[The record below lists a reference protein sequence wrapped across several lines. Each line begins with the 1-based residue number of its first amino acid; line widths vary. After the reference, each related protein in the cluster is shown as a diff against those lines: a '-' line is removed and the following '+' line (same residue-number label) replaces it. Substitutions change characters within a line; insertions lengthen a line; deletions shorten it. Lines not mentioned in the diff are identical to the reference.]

1 MSLGN
6 VSIARIQ
13 PLSYNASSRHLPNVL
28 EPVLSLTKPRIQIP
42 HVFVLLTMVILAC
55 AAFTWIVPSG
65 EYQRETKVVQ
75 GHERTL
81 LMPGTFQHL
90 DKHYSLQA
98 LLLGD
103 EVEGKASP
111 VGLHGFL
118 TAIPR
123 GLEAAADIIF
133 FIFIIGGAF
142 GILQRTG
149 VITATLG
156 RLLDKLGDR
165 GPLLTVVLMF
175 VMAAGGSTL
184 GMGEEFIPL
193 IPVFLIVSKRLGY
206 DRIFAMAMVFVAAQV
221 GFAASTTNPFTVNVA
236 QGIAE
241 LPLSSGLTLRI
252 VFFFCALT
260 LAVIYLLR
268 YAARIKAD
276 PSASLMAGD
285 PFDLDEGTGT
295 VGEFGGRHRAI
306 ILVCGAIF
314 GFILFAVQRY
324 GWWMADMAGGFFL
337 MGIAA
342 MLLARLPLAEAS
354 KAFVKGMEEMVV
366 AALVVGFARGI
377 SVVMADGM
385 IMDTVIHGAAGL
397 LGQVPRY
404 VAVLGMMGF
413 ESVLNLLIPS
423 GSGQAAVT
431 VPLMAPLAD
440 ILGLTRQT
448 AVLAFTCG
456 DGFSNTI
463 IPTSGILMAM
473 LALAKIPYG
482 TWLRFML
489 PLFLQLMALSSV
501 FLIIAV
507 AINYT

>member
-1 MSLGN
+1 
-6 VSIARIQ
+6 V
-13 PLSYNASSRHLPNVL
+13 PASRSRFKV
-28 EPVLSLTKPRIQIP
+28 P
-42 HVFVLLTMVILAC
+42 HVFVLLTMVILVCSAL
-55 AAFTWIVPSG
+55 TWIIPSG
-65 EYQRETKVVQ
+65 SYQRETREIE

-81 LMPGTFQHL
+81 LVPGTYQHV
-90 DKHYSLQA
+90 DKHISLKGV
-98 LLLGD
+98 LLGD
-103 EVEGKASP
+103 PVEGKASP
-111 VGLHGFL
+111 IGLKSFL

-149 VITATLG
+149 VITAAIS
-156 RLLDKLGDR
+156 RLLHKMGDR
-165 GPLLTVVLMF
+165 GPLLTAVLMVVL
-175 VMAAGGSTL
+175 AAGGSTL

-193 IPVFLIVSKRLGY
+193 IPVFLIVSKKLGY
-206 DRIFAMAMVFVAAQV
+206 DRIYGMALVFVAAET

-241 LPLSSGLTLRI
+241 LPLNSGIPLRL
-252 VFFFCALT
+252 VFFCFAIT
-260 LAVIYLLR
+260 ISIAYLLR
-268 YAARIKAD
+268 YGARIKAD
-276 PSASLMAGD
+276 PDKSFMKGD
-285 PFDLDEGTGT
+285 PFILDEGPGDDQAYGNHHT
-295 VGEFGGRHRAI
+295 AI
-306 ILVCGAIF
+306 IVVCSAIF

-342 MLLARLPLAEAS
+342 MLIARLPLDEATD
-354 KAFVKGMEEMVV
+354 AFVDGMRDMVV

-377 SVVMADGM
+377 SVVLAEAQV
-385 IMDTVIHGAAGL
+385 MDTIVHGAATL

-404 VAVLGMMGF
+404 VAVVGMLSF
-413 ESVLNLLIPS
+413 ESTLNLLIPS

-431 VPLMAPLAD
+431 MPLMAPLSD
-440 ILGLTRQT
+440 ILGITRQT

-456 DGFSNTI
+456 DGFSNSV

-473 LALAKIPYG
+473 LALAKIPY
-482 TWLRFML
+482 TNWLRFML
-489 PLFLQLMALSSV
+489 PLFVILMTLSAV

-507 AINYT
+507 AIGYS

>member
-1 MSLGN
+1 MEFN
-6 VSIARIQ
+6 
-13 PLSYNASSRHLPNVL
+13 
-28 EPVLSLTKPRIQIP
+28 LSLPKPKFKIP
-42 HVFVLLTMVILAC
+42 HVFVLLTLVILIC
-55 AAFTWIVPSG
+55 AVGTWIVPSG
-65 EYQRETKVVQ
+65 EFQRETKVVQ

-81 LMPGTFQHL
+81 LVPGTFQPL
-90 DKHYSLQA
+90 EKHYSLQG

-193 IPVFLIVSKRLGY
+193 IPVFLIVAKRLGY
-206 DRIFAMAMVFVAAQV
+206 DRIYAMALVFVAAET

-241 LPLSSGLTLRI
+241 IPLSSGLTLRI
-252 VFFFCALT
+252 IFFFCAMT
-260 LAVIYLLR
+260 LASSYLLR

-276 PSASLMAGD
+276 PSRSLMAGD
-285 PFDLDEGTGT
+285 PFDLDEGAGD
-295 VGEFGGRHRAI
+295 VGEFGGRHKAI
-306 ILVCGAIF
+306 ILACGAIF

-337 MGIAA
+337 MGIVA
-342 MLLARLPLAEAS
+342 MLVAKLPLADAA

-377 SVVMADGM
+377 SVVLADGM
-385 IMDTVIHGAAGL
+385 IMDTVIHGAASL
-397 LGQVPRY
+397 LSHVPRY
-404 VAVLGMMGF
+404 IAVIGMLGF
-413 ESVLNLLIPS
+413 ESTLNLLIPS

-456 DGFSNTI
+456 DGFSNTV

-489 PLFLQLMALSSV
+489 PLFLQLIALSSV
-501 FLIIAV
+501 FLMIAV
-507 AINYT
+507 AIHYT

>member
-1 MSLGN
+1 MTT
-6 VSIARIQ
+6 R
-13 PLSYNASSRHLPNVL
+13 
-28 EPVLSLTKPRIQIP
+28 PVFKIP
-42 HVFVLLTMVILAC
+42 HVFVLLTMVILVS
-55 AAFTWIVPSG
+55 AAATWVIPSG
-65 EYQRETKVVQ
+65 EYQRERKIVE

-81 LMPGTFQHL
+81 LVPGTFEHL
-90 DKHYSLQA
+90 DKHYSVQG
-98 LLLGD
+98 LLMGD
-103 EVEGKASP
+103 EVEGKATP

-133 FIFIIGGAF
+133 FIFIIGGTF

-206 DRIFAMAMVFVAAQV
+206 DRIFAMAMVFVAAEV

-241 LPLSSGLTLRI
+241 IPLSSGLTLRI
-252 VFFFCALT
+252 IFFFCALT
-260 LAVIYLLR
+260 VAVTYVLR
-268 YAARIKAD
+268 YAARVKAS
-276 PSASLMAGD
+276 PGNSLMPDD
-285 PFDLDEGTGT
+285 PFELEAGAGE
-295 VGEFGGRHRAI
+295 VEEFGGRHRAI
-306 ILVCGAIF
+306 IVVCGAIF

-324 GWWMADMAGGFFL
+324 GWWMSDMAGGFFL
-337 MGIAA
+337 MGIVA
-342 MLLARLPLAEAS
+342 MFLARLSLADAA

-377 SVVMADGM
+377 SVVLADGM
-385 IMDTVIHGAAGL
+385 IMDSVIHGAASL
-397 LGQVPRY
+397 LGHVPRY
-404 VAVLGMMGF
+404 VAAIGMLLF
-413 ESVLNLLIPS
+413 ESSLNLLIPS

-456 DGFSNTI
+456 DGFSNTV

-473 LALAKIPYG
+473 LALAKVPYG
-482 TWLRFML
+482 AWLRFML
-489 PLFLQLMALSSV
+489 PLFLQLMGLSAL
-501 FLIIAV
+501 FLVIAV
-507 AINYT
+507 AIDYT